1 MTISFQRPPSPH
13 SRDFRQ
19 VRTAAKSIA
28 ARALLFAPLAFGH
41 AGVALAQQQTTADAP
56 NTVSP
61 AAPVPVV
68 STLPATARASDPDA
82 QYKDV
87 RIKGYDIPLPG
98 PSDAIEGDAWGL
110 REKLAAAGFGWFG
123 YTPTNVF
130 YNVLP
135 ASRSGTQVYS
145 GQRFTIGS
153 GSPFLLDYDLG
164 RLGLGDAQLTA
175 GVQAF
180 TTNWNPSGPRQF
192 SLATLTIYK
201 SFFNKRIEVKGGY
214 MANGFE
220 FYNPYIAGNFAAGVF
235 GTSASIPAEIGL
247 STTSYAKPGLDIK
260 LNAGNFYDKAG
271 IQAAISPDGTVTE
284 KMENPTG
291 FTPSV
296 AHAGTFYIN
305 EIGYRTESDVGQK
318 QLWLRAALM
327 KSTSEYNNAL
337 TPGRI
342 RGEWGFY
349 VLGDHQILQLSK
361 AKKSAYRGIYAGF
374 SAMYAPPR
382 INRFSQYYEA
392 RLYGI
397 GLINSRPHDM
407 ISLILADN
415 VFGKDYV
422 DAVRQTGGLAHD
434 DAKSATVSYTA
445 RIIRGVTMG
454 LGLGYTN
461 HPTPI
466 AYTDETG
473 HALTAISNIVISY

>member
-1 MTISFQRPPSPH
+1 MSGRMVDDSKNKVTILRI
-13 SRDFRQ
+13 
-19 VRTAAKSIA
+19 AKIFG
-28 ARALLFAPLAFGH
+28 ARAVTLAGSVSCFAMIASVSSP
-41 AGVALAQQQTTADAP
+41 ALAQQEGANPPAANEAP
-56 NTVSP
+56 NGL
-61 AAPVPVV
+61 APSV
-68 STLPATARASDPDA
+68 ATDADPDR
-82 QYKDV
+82 QYENV

-98 PSDAIEGDAWGL
+98 PADTIEGDAGGL
-110 REKLAAAGFGWFG
+110 REKLASIGIGWFG
-123 YTPTNVF
+123 YTPTNLF
-130 YNVLP
+130 YNTLH
-135 ASRSGTQVYS
+135 ARRSGTQQYS
-145 GQRFTIGS
+145 GQRFTVGW
-153 GSPFLLDYDLG
+153 GTPFLVDYDLG

-175 GVQAF
+175 GLQVF
-180 TTNWNPSGPRQF
+180 KTTWNPSGPRQL
-192 SLATLTIYK
+192 SLSTLTIYK
-201 SFFNKRIEVKGGY
+201 SFFNKMIEVKAGY

-247 STTSYAKPGLDIK
+247 STTSYTKPGMNIK
-260 LNAGNFYDKAG
+260 LNLGHFYDKFG

-305 EIGYRTESDVGQK
+305 EVGYRTESDVGEK

-342 RGEWGFY
+342 RGEWGVY
-349 VLGDHQILQLSK
+349 VLGDHQILQISK
-361 AKKSAYRGIYAGF
+361 AKKSAYRGLYVGF

-392 RLYGI
+392 RFYGI
-397 GLINSRPHDM
+397 GLISSRPHDM

-434 DAKSATVSYTA
+434 DAKSATVSYSA
-445 RIIRGVTMG
+445 HVIRGVTVG

-466 AYTDETG
+466 AYTTETG
-473 HALTAISNIVISY
+473 HALTAISNIVINY